1 MEAQNMPAAMLR
13 WLNDQE
19 KNSEEAWLL
28 ILFRSVLTMIRRQ
41 QPVRLDT
48 DGLLTAS
55 FWKHIEERLEYS
67 LLEHKKP
74 KAVNLYQFFHRV
86 ADQEKWLLLTSEHA
100 YLTEEAERFLS
111 QKKEAQLAVIL
122 YHFFPEP

>member
-28 ILFRSVLTMIRRQ
+28 ILFRSVLTMIHRQ

-55 FWKHIEERLEYS
+55 FWKHIEARLEYS

-74 KAVNLYQFFHRV
+74 KAVNLYRFFHRV

-100 YLTEEAERFLS
+100 CLTEEGERFLS
-111 QKKEAQLAVIL
+111 QKEETQLAVIL